1 MLLQE
6 DLELWSRAA
15 TARGVSMDKPPP
27 TDEQIQHWVSERYGF
42 VPPPAW
48 IAYCKRLCGL
58 PVDNVRAYQQSQ
70 FNPCPPEHQHAITK
84 AFRHFGILPPEQ
96 GNEESTSAHD

>member
-1 MLLQE
+1 ME
-6 DLELWSRAA
+6 RPSPA
-15 TARGVSMDKPPP
+15 
-27 TDEQIQHWVSERYGF
+27 DEQIQHWVSERYGF

-58 PVDNVRAYQQSQ
+58 PVENVRAYQQSR
-70 FNPCPPEHQHAITK
+70 FIPCPRKHQDAIIT

-96 GNEESTSAHD
+96 LPPEQ